1 MGNCCSVQIGLEN
14 FIIRGLDSIAG
25 HANYICKL
33 KQTLPALSAAL
44 QELRAQRNDVQR
56 QVAVAE
62 QRLLKRLERVQLWL
76 SKAETMIIEAERVVE
91 DGPQQMNNLYL
102 GGCASKSCL
111 SSYKFGKKV
120 AKMLQEINDHMSKG
134 AFEKVAEKQPATSVV
149 VRPEEQPIALE
160 STIQKV
166 WSCIVDKDVG
176 VIGLYGLGGVG
187 KTTLLTKL
195 NNKFSTTPNYFE
207 VVIWALVSK
216 DYDVEK
222 IQDRIGENVGFS
234 DGSWKNKSADQK
246 AIDIYGILSNK
257 RFVVLLDDLWQR
269 VDLNQV
275 GIPKPSQENGSKLIF
290 TTRSLEICGE
300 MGAIRKIKVEC
311 LEPEKAW
318 ELFQEKVGDETL
330 NSHPDIP
337 NLAKQVAERCGGLP
351 LALITIGRAMACK
364 TTLEEWNY
372 AIEMLKRCA
381 LPKMENEL
389 LDKFDR
395 INEAQMQGGDIIS
408 SLLNACLL
416 ERDGEYCVKMHDVIR
431 DMALWITRKF
441 EATENKFFV
450 KAGAQLFEEPDVKAW
465 KRVKRMS
472 VMKNEIQLLKETP
485 KCPNLRTLFLSN
497 NNLKVISDGFFQF
510 IPHLT
515 VLDLS
520 ENYYLRALPK
530 GISQLVSLEC
540 IDLSW
545 TGISELPME
554 LKSLTKLKMLDLS
567 YMSDLE
573 NIPQYLVS
581 SFSKLQIF
589 RLWFK
594 RLLLQNKG
602 YPNEDNVLN
611 EGHEKLI
618 EELKGLQRLNILS
631 TPIKS
636 MFCLERFLSFDL
648 FRRRTQALQLID
660 FREPEMFDV
669 LCLENLERLETLQFL
684 DCGIMEIKMEKLSTW
699 VSSSTNST
707 SCFHALSTVQIFH
720 CKKLRDMTWLIL
732 APNLRNLDITGCY
745 EMEEILS
752 EEKLGEVAGVIGI
765 SYPKPFL
772 KLETLD
778 LRHLPKLK
786 SIYRNALPF
795 PCLKHILIK
804 YCEELKKLPLNSDS
818 AKGNL
823 LSIKGSKGWWARV
836 EWENE
841 VTRAAFLP
849 SFKLFYDNFPNAT
862 MKCCLLYC
870 CLCLE
875 DYCIPKKRLVE
886 QWFCEVLLN
895 GFDRISEA
903 QMQGDHII
911 YSLISACLLE
921 SVGEIDGEDCVK
933 MHDVIRD
940 MALWI
945 IREFEATENNIF
957 WKNRNVKAWENIK
970 RMSVMENKIE
980 VLKETPKCPNLRTL
994 FLSQNELQVISDG
1007 FFQFIPHPTV
1017 LDLSGNLLLRALPVG
1032 ISQLVCLECFDLS
1045 YTGIEELPTE
1055 LKSLTKLKM
1064 LDLNNVLYGGNEKLM
1079 VELKG
1084 LQHLKML
1091 SIPIKNMFC
1100 LERFLNT
1107 NLFLRW
1113 TQALQLCDFR
1123 ESKIFNILC
1132 LKNLECL
1139 QTLSFSNCENMEEM
1153 KMEKL
1158 LINASCYHTL
1168 STVEIYECDKVKD
1181 MSSLILAPNL
1191 RNLKIY
1197 LCDKMEEILNEGK
1210 LGEVAGVIGIPYAKP
1225 FLKLETLLLILAT
1238 KVEEHILGCPT
1249 LSMSKTYS
1257 YKWLPRTEEA
1267 FSQLR

>member
-1 MGNCCSVQIGLEN
+1 MGNCCSVQCSFEN
-14 FIIRGLDSIAG
+14 FLLRGWDFIVG
-25 HANYICKL
+25 HANYVCKL
-33 KQTLPALSAAL
+33 KQTLPTLSAAL
-44 QELRAQRNDVQR
+44 QELRAQRDDVLR
-56 QVAVAE
+56 KVDVAE

-76 SKAETMIIEAERVVE
+76 SKAETMIIEAERLVE
-91 DGPQQMNNLYL
+91 DGPQQMNNLYF
-102 GGCASKSCL
+102 GGCASKSCP

-120 AKMLQEINDHMSKG
+120 AKMLLEINDHMSKG
-134 AFEKVAEKQPATSVV
+134 AFEKVAEDQPAASVV
-149 VRPEEQPIALE
+149 VRPVEQTVALE

-166 WSCIVDKDVG
+166 WSCIVEKDVG
-176 VIGLYGLGGVG
+176 IIGLYGLGGVG

-222 IQDRIGENVGFS
+222 IQDRIGKNVGFS

-300 MGAIRKIKVEC
+300 MGARRKIKVEC

-318 ELFQEKVGDETL
+318 ELFQDKVGDETL

-381 LPKMENEL
+381 LPKMKNEVYPLLKFSYDNLPNSTMKCCFLYCCLYPEDYCIPKKRLVEYWFCEGL

-416 ERDGEYCVKMHDVIR
+416 ERDGEDCVKMHDVIR

-441 EATENKFFV
+441 EATENNFFV

-520 ENYYLRALPK
+520 ENCCLRVLPK

-554 LKSLTKLKMLDLS
+554 LRSLTKLKMLDLS

-594 RLLLQNKG
+594 RLLLQNKD

-648 FRRRTQALQLID
+648 FGRRTQALQLID

-669 LCLENLERLETLQFL
+669 LCLENLEHLEALQFL

-699 VSSSTNST
+699 VSSSNCT

-752 EEKLGEVAGVIGI
+752 EEKLGEVAGVIGV
-765 SYPKPFL
+765 SYPKSFL

-786 SIYRNALPF
+786 SIYWDALPF

-804 YCEELKKLPLNSDS
+804 YCKELKKLPLNLDS

-823 LSIKGSKGWWARV
+823 LSIKGSKDWWARV

-841 VTRAAFLP
+841 VTRDAFLP
-849 SFKLFYDNFPNAT
+849 SFKL
-862 MKCCLLYC
+862 LY
-870 CLCLE
+870 
-875 DYCIPKKRLVE
+875 
-886 QWFCEVLLN
+886 
-895 GFDRISEA
+895 
-903 QMQGDHII
+903 
-911 YSLISACLLE
+911 
-921 SVGEIDGEDCVK
+921 
-933 MHDVIRD
+933 
-940 MALWI
+940 
-945 IREFEATENNIF
+945 
-957 WKNRNVKAWENIK
+957 
-970 RMSVMENKIE
+970 
-980 VLKETPKCPNLRTL
+980 
-994 FLSQNELQVISDG
+994 
-1007 FFQFIPHPTV
+1007 
-1017 LDLSGNLLLRALPVG
+1017 
-1032 ISQLVCLECFDLS
+1032 
-1045 YTGIEELPTE
+1045 
-1055 LKSLTKLKM
+1055 
-1064 LDLNNVLYGGNEKLM
+1064 
-1079 VELKG
+1079 
-1084 LQHLKML
+1084 
-1091 SIPIKNMFC
+1091 
-1100 LERFLNT
+1100 
-1107 NLFLRW
+1107 
-1113 TQALQLCDFR
+1113 
-1123 ESKIFNILC
+1123 
-1132 LKNLECL
+1132 
-1139 QTLSFSNCENMEEM
+1139 
-1153 KMEKL
+1153 
-1158 LINASCYHTL
+1158 
-1168 STVEIYECDKVKD
+1168 
-1181 MSSLILAPNL
+1181 
-1191 RNLKIY
+1191 
-1197 LCDKMEEILNEGK
+1197 
-1210 LGEVAGVIGIPYAKP
+1210 
-1225 FLKLETLLLILAT
+1225 
-1238 KVEEHILGCPT
+1238 
-1249 LSMSKTYS
+1249 
-1257 YKWLPRTEEA
+1257 
-1267 FSQLR
+1267 

>member
-1 MGNCCSVQIGLEN
+1 
-14 FIIRGLDSIAG
+14 
-25 HANYICKL
+25 
-33 KQTLPALSAAL
+33 
-44 QELRAQRNDVQR
+44 
-56 QVAVAE
+56 
-62 QRLLKRLERVQLWL
+62 
-76 SKAETMIIEAERVVE
+76 MIIEAERLVA

-120 AKMLQEINDHMSKG
+120 AKMLLEINDHMSRG
-134 AFEKVAEKQPATSVV
+134 AFEKVAEDQPAASVV
-149 VRPEEQPIALE
+149 VRPVEQTVALE

-166 WSCIVDKDVG
+166 WSCIVEKNVG
-176 VIGLYGLGGVG
+176 IIGLYGLGGVG

-195 NNKFSTTPNYFE
+195 NNKFSTTPNDFE

-216 DYDVEK
+216 DYSVEK
-222 IQDRIGENVGFS
+222 IQDRIGENVGYS

-300 MGAIRKIKVEC
+300 MGARRKIKVEC
-311 LEPEKAW
+311 LEPETAW
-318 ELFQEKVGDETL
+318 ELFQDKVGDETL

-381 LPKMENEL
+381 LPKMENEVFPLLKFSYDNLPNATMKCCFLYCCLYPEDYCIPKKRLVEYWFCEGL

-416 ERDGEYCVKMHDVIR
+416 ERDGEDCVKMHDVIR
-431 DMALWITRKF
+431 DMALWITHKF
-441 EATENKFFV
+441 EATENNFFV

-465 KRVKRMS
+465 ETVKRMS

-510 IPHLT
+510 TPHLT

-520 ENYYLRALPK
+520 ENCYLRALPK

-545 TGISELPME
+545 TGILELPME

-594 RLLLQNKG
+594 RLLLQNKD

-611 EGHEKLI
+611 EGNEKLI
-618 EELKGLQRLNILS
+618 EELKGLKRLNILS

-669 LCLENLERLETLQFL
+669 LCLGNLERLETLQFL

-707 SCFHALSTVQIFH
+707 SCFHALSTVQIFQ

-732 APNLRNLDITGCY
+732 APNLRNLDVTGCY
-745 EMEEILS
+745 GMEEILS

-786 SIYRNALPF
+786 SIYRDALPF

-804 YCEELKKLPLNSDS
+804 YCEELKKLPLNSDN

-823 LSIKGSKGWWARV
+823 LSIKGSKDWWARV

-841 VTRAAFLP
+841 VTRDAFLP
-849 SFKLFYDNFPNAT
+849 SFKL
-862 MKCCLLYC
+862 LY
-870 CLCLE
+870 
-875 DYCIPKKRLVE
+875 
-886 QWFCEVLLN
+886 
-895 GFDRISEA
+895 
-903 QMQGDHII
+903 
-911 YSLISACLLE
+911 
-921 SVGEIDGEDCVK
+921 
-933 MHDVIRD
+933 
-940 MALWI
+940 
-945 IREFEATENNIF
+945 
-957 WKNRNVKAWENIK
+957 
-970 RMSVMENKIE
+970 
-980 VLKETPKCPNLRTL
+980 
-994 FLSQNELQVISDG
+994 
-1007 FFQFIPHPTV
+1007 
-1017 LDLSGNLLLRALPVG
+1017 
-1032 ISQLVCLECFDLS
+1032 
-1045 YTGIEELPTE
+1045 
-1055 LKSLTKLKM
+1055 
-1064 LDLNNVLYGGNEKLM
+1064 
-1079 VELKG
+1079 
-1084 LQHLKML
+1084 
-1091 SIPIKNMFC
+1091 
-1100 LERFLNT
+1100 
-1107 NLFLRW
+1107 
-1113 TQALQLCDFR
+1113 
-1123 ESKIFNILC
+1123 
-1132 LKNLECL
+1132 
-1139 QTLSFSNCENMEEM
+1139 
-1153 KMEKL
+1153 
-1158 LINASCYHTL
+1158 
-1168 STVEIYECDKVKD
+1168 
-1181 MSSLILAPNL
+1181 
-1191 RNLKIY
+1191 
-1197 LCDKMEEILNEGK
+1197 
-1210 LGEVAGVIGIPYAKP
+1210 
-1225 FLKLETLLLILAT
+1225 
-1238 KVEEHILGCPT
+1238 
-1249 LSMSKTYS
+1249 
-1257 YKWLPRTEEA
+1257 
-1267 FSQLR
+1267 